1 MGTPFKMK
9 GSPMQRNF
17 GISPVKQNAIN
28 IMKKYT
34 LSPEDLESS
43 KDTIVSA
50 GDAKAQKLGGYDWDK
65 DKSLIRTE
73 NKNPNIVRDGF
84 NSSKSQSNRS
94 NSIGHGVKKEM
105 GGDMDKGL
113 SELQLAGKRSSDLIN
128 RHYELQDIKKMSPEE
143 IARVNKDLQKAM
155 YKPLPK

>member
-17 GISPVKQNAIN
+17 GISPVKQDAIK
-28 IMKKYT
+28 IMKKST
-34 LSPEDLESS
+34 LSPEDLKSS

-50 GDAKAQKLGGYDWDK
+50 GDANAQYYGGYSWDK

-73 NKNPNIVRDGF
+73 KKNPNIGRDGF
-84 NSSKSQSNRS
+84 SLSDSQWWRS
-94 NSIGHGVKKEM
+94 NSIGHGVKEKM
-105 GGDMDKGL
+105 DGDMDKGFD
-113 SELQLAGKRSSDLIN
+113 ELQSAGNRSSKRVN
-128 RHYELQDIKKMSPEE
+128 RHYEQEDIKKMSKVDV
-143 IARVNKDLQKAM
+143 AQVNKDLQKAM